1 MLHGKAPLSHIGT
14 QEELKKLLRIP
25 IKRDQFRADISEE
38 LKDLVMHCLE
48 VDEKKRISML

>member
-38 LKDLVMHCLE
+38 LKDLMMHCLE